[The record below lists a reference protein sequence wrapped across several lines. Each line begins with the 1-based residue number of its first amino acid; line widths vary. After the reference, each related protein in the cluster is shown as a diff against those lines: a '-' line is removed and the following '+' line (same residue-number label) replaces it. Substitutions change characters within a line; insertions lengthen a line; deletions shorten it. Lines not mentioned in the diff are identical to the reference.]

1 MNDPV
6 PSGNP
11 VEVLMVGIGGYG
23 HYYLKTLLE
32 ETPPD
37 AVTITGAVEPFPE
50 RCHMTSILNHAG
62 VPLFG
67 TVREFFSSGY
77 RADLA
82 VIASPIHRHVPQ
94 SIIALEQGCHVLVD
108 KPLGVTV
115 QEADELIAARDA
127 SGKQVLVG
135 YQWSYSSAIQ
145 FLKRDLM
152 AGRYGE
158 PRRLK
163 ALCCWPR
170 PLSYFQRNDWAG
182 MVRDPEGTLVLDSP
196 ANNAMAHFLH
206 NLFYLAGERVDRS
219 LEPVGVEAELYRT
232 YPIGNCDTTVLRA
245 FSSGGVEILFYASHS
260 VEFAFG
266 PVFELE
272 CSEGTITFNGPS
284 TQVMAIDSQGN
295 ETAYGSPEADH
306 QFLKLFE
313 AIRTAQGGGDVV
325 CGPEAARA
333 HTLCVNGMHES
344 VPDVVDMPGEVIRR
358 ESVGEEDERRWVE
371 GLGET
376 LLDCYNDWQLP
387 SKSGVEWAEKGVMVD
402 LNDYRGYE
410 G

>member
-1 MNDPV
+1 
-6 PSGNP
+6 
-11 VEVLMVGIGGYG
+11 MVGIGGYG

-50 RCHMTSILNHAG
+50 RCPMTSILNSKG
-62 VPLFG
+62 VPLFR
-67 TVREFFSSGY
+67 TVEEFFSSGY

-108 KPLGVTV
+108 KPLGVTA
-115 QEADELIAARDA
+115 QEVDELIAARDA

-145 FLKRDLM
+145 FLKRDLI
-152 AGRYGE
+152 AGRFGE

-163 ALCCWPR
+163 ALCLWPR
-170 PLSYFQRNDWAG
+170 PLSYYQRNDWAG

-206 NLFYLAGERVDRS
+206 NLLYLAGERVDRS
-219 LEPVGVEAELYRT
+219 LEPASVEAELYRA

-245 FSSGGVEILFYASHS
+245 FSASGIEILFYASHS
-260 VEFAFG
+260 VDGAFG

-272 CSEGTITFNGPS
+272 CSEGKITFNGPRS
-284 TQVMAIDSQGN
+284 QVVATDREGN
-295 ETAYGSPEADH
+295 RTDYGSPDADH

-313 AIRTAQGGGDVV
+313 AVRTAQGGGDVV

-344 VPDVVDMPGEVIRR
+344 VPDVVDMPEAVIRR
-358 ESVGEEDERRWVE
+358 EPVGDEDERKWVE
-371 GLGET
+371 ELGET
-376 LLDCYNDWQLP
+376 LLDCYNDWRLP
-387 SKSGVEWAEKGVMVD
+387 SESGVEWAEKGLMID
-402 LNDYRGYE
+402 LMDYREYTG
-410 G
+410 